1 MTGWKMYS
9 EIHQLKSKG
18 FSKSQVARQTGLNVK
33 TVKKYWEVDPDDFS
47 GIIQKSGNRAKKLN
61 LHKKVILGWLQQ
73 FPDMSASQVMDW
85 LKELY
90 PDDDQFRER
99 TVRRFVS
106 WLRKEH
112 HIINK
117 VTERQYQAVPDPPM
131 GKQMQIDFGETAVRK
146 STGGFIKIYGM
157 GAVLSHSRYKYAEWS
172 DKPLTTAAFI
182 QMLGHCFD
190 YIGGVPEE
198 LVFDQDKLVA
208 VSENYGD
215 IVYTYEFENFKQAH
229 GFKVRLCK
237 ASDPESKGRIEAVVK
252 YMKRNFAAHRL
263 FIDLKIWNQCCED
276 WLERTANSNIHGTTK
291 KVPAEVFL
299 VEKQYLRP
307 VPCVKTIPGDI
318 VTRSVRKDNTV
329 LYKSN
334 RYSVPIGTYKPGL
347 ELEVK
352 EEEDIL
358 NLFDLE
364 TGKLVASHR
373 VSQEKG
379 ALVQNTHHLRDN
391 TKKID
396 ELYEKTFT
404 LLGSTTQ
411 ASEFLTDIRREKR
424 RYVREQF
431 GLMEKLTLKY
441 PLAVIEKAVAYCLE
455 LKLYSAVDCRHAV
468 AYFSGQQEVPAQTSC
483 LDELG
488 ACPGVLTVKAEQRSI
503 TAYSELLVG
512 EKI

>member
-1 MTGWKMYS
+1 LTGWKMYS

-18 FSKSQVARQTGLNVK
+18 FNKSQVARQTGINVK
-33 TVKKYWEVDPDDFS
+33 TVKKYWGVDPDNFAEIIKNS
-47 GIIQKSGNRAKKLN
+47 GSRTKKLN
-61 LHKKVILGWLQQ
+61 PYKDVIFGWLQQ
-73 FPDMSASQVMDW
+73 HPDMSASQIMDW
-85 LKELY
+85 LKEHY
-90 PDDDQFRER
+90 PNDQFRER
-99 TVRRFVS
+99 TVRRFVT

-112 HIINK
+112 HIVKN

-131 GKQMQIDFGETAVRK
+131 GRQMQIDFGETAVRK

-157 GAVLSHSRYKYAEWS
+157 GAVLSHSRYKYAQWS

-182 QMLGHCFD
+182 QMLGYCFE
-190 YIGGVPEE
+190 YIGGVPKE

-215 IVYTYEFENFKQAH
+215 IIYTYEFEKFKQAH

-237 ASDPESKGRIEAVVK
+237 ANDPQSKGRIEAVIK
-252 YMKRNFAAHRL
+252 YLKRNFAANRL

-276 WLERTANSNIHGTTK
+276 WLERTANSRVHGTTK

-307 VPCVKTIPGDI
+307 VPFVKTIPGDI
-318 VTRSVRKDNTV
+318 VTRSVRKDNII

-352 EEEDIL
+352 EDEDIL

-364 TGKLVASHR
+364 TGHLIAQHR
-373 VSQEKG
+373 VSLKKG
-379 ALVQNTHHLRDN
+379 ALIQNTHHLRDN

-396 ELYEKTFT
+396 ELYEKTCT
-404 LLGSTTQ
+404 LLGSTIQ
-411 ASEFLTDIRREKR
+411 AAEFLAGIRRKKR

-441 PLAVIEKAVAYCLE
+441 PLAVIEKAVTYCLD
-455 LKLYSAVDCRHAV
+455 LKLYSAVDCRDAV
-468 AYFSGQQEVPAQTSC
+468 AYFSSQQELPAQTTC
-483 LDELG
+483 LGELRS
-488 ACPGVLTVKAEQRSI
+488 CPGVLKVKAVQRSI
-503 TAYSELLVG
+503 TAYTELLGG